1 MKKFLYNRT
10 LIIVI
15 CVGLFAALII
25 AGQRYFVESEN
36 NQVDLVVDYK
46 SIVDLAE
53 REGLELDDVLKMT
66 KDAGITSLAVYDSK
80 LEDLAL
86 AGKVFALAGSDI
98 LGNYQ
103 TGTLTNELWRQT
115 IEFGL
120 IEPNRVYVIGG
131 DLDSYYDTKES
142 LIQRLG
148 EERVKIF
155 AVGGI
160 EVLEVKAQFGE
171 LVKMPLGLP
180 RDEMS
185 RARVA
190 GFNILA
196 RPMNF
201 RKCTAENVQF
211 FFDRIKNY
219 PISAI
224 VFDGPEVLGASNF
237 LDLTANLMRERKI
250 TFGVIEHFTQL
261 KFYPQLGMEY
271 LADKVGK
278 NNVARLYAI
287 PKDEQPKL
295 EMTTAINR
303 WSTTDRERNIRI
315 NLLRI
320 YEKPEPD
327 TTLLETNLKYFRAVH
342 DVLEKDGF
350 TFGKAGT
357 FENYYPNVILR
368 ALVIIG
374 VVAAGVLYLSLISR
388 RINRNR
394 KFQLILFAVVAI
406 LATIPILMGAGGKV
420 RIIAAL
426 LSANLFPALAIIW
439 QLDLLRVIQYKVRI
453 QNRTARLKENL
464 STFQIVWVSAFALLI
479 TGMMSLTGAAYLSG
493 ALSDV
498 SYFLEFEIFRGIK
511 ITFILPLIL
520 VAIAFLQRF
529 NVVDE
534 LRKNVPAT
542 QQIKELLDKSI
553 SVKVFLGLMIVLG
566 AFVVLIARSGHTSGM
581 PVSGAE
587 IKIRAMLEQM
597 FYARPRSK
605 EIFFGHPAFMLA
617 FAAFLKKFPKMICFV
632 LVMAGTIGQ
641 SSMVETF
648 AHMRT
653 PIFMSFMRGLDGL
666 IPGAI
671 IGAVLIVCL
680 QFFYSRLKSES

>member
-1 MKKFLYNRT
+1 MKKFSYNRT
-10 LIIVI
+10 LVIII

-36 NQVDLVVDYK
+36 MQVDLAVDYQ
-46 SIVDLAE
+46 SVVDLAE
-53 REGLELDDVLKMT
+53 REGLEFDDVLKMT
-66 KDAGITSLAVYDSK
+66 KEAGITSLAIYDSSLEK
-80 LEDLAL
+80 LART
-86 AGKVFALAGSDI
+86 GKIFTLAGSEI
-98 LGNYQ
+98 LANYQ
-103 TGTLTNELWRQT
+103 SGTLTNELWRQT

-120 IEPNRVYVIGG
+120 VSPNRVYVIGG
-131 DLDSYYDTKES
+131 DLDSYYDTKEA
-142 LIQRLG
+142 LVQRLG

-160 EVLEVKAQFGE
+160 EVIEVKGQFGA
-171 LVKMPLGLP
+171 LMKMPLGLP
-180 RDEMS
+180 RDEMNKA
-185 RARVA
+185 RAA
-190 GFNILA
+190 GFTILA

-201 RKCTAENVQF
+201 QKCTAENVQF
-211 FFDRIKNY
+211 FFDRIESY
-219 PISAI
+219 PISEI

-237 LDLTANLMRERKI
+237 LDLTAANMIRRKL
-250 TFGVIEHFTQL
+250 TFGVIEHFSQL

-271 LADKVGK
+271 LAQKIGK
-278 NNVARLYAI
+278 DHVARLYAI

-295 EMTTAINR
+295 ELSTAINR
-303 WSTTDRERNIRI
+303 WSTTDRERNIRV

-320 YEKPEPD
+320 YEKPEHEMS
-327 TTLLETNLKYFRAVH
+327 LLETNMKYFREVRA
-342 DVLEKDGF
+342 VLEKDGF

-388 RINRNR
+388 RLNRNR
-394 KFQLILFAVVAI
+394 KFQLQLFAVLAI
-406 LATIPILMGAGGKV
+406 IAAIPILLDAGGKV
-420 RIIAAL
+420 RVLAAFM
-426 LSANLFPALAIIW
+426 SANLFPALAIIW

-453 QNRTARLKENL
+453 QNRTRRLKENL
-464 STFQIVWVSAFALLI
+464 STLQIVWISGFALLV
-479 TGMMSLTGAAYLSG
+479 TGIMSLTGAAYLSG

-511 ITFILPLIL
+511 LTFILPLIL

-542 QQIKELLDKSI
+542 QQVKELLDKPI
-553 SVKVFLGLMIVLG
+553 SLKIFLALMIVAG

-587 IKIRAMLEQM
+587 IKIRALLEQM

-617 FAAFLKKFPKMICFV
+617 FAAFLKRFPKMICFL

-680 QFFYSRLKSES
+680 QFFLNKVYTKE